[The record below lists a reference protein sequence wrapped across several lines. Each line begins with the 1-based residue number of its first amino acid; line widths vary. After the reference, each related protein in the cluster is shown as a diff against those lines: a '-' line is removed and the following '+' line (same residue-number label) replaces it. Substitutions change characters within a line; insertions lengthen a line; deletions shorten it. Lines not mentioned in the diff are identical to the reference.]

1 MHGLVVVKL
10 LNPNIGVGLWV
21 ITTVRGNT
29 KGWLSDL
36 IVGDIEWHARSLIIN
51 NKRVLLTDVVTDKDL
66 SGVDATVAGVLV
78 GVGAA
83 MAASLLGVLPG
94 VGGAFGGENRTKVN
108 EERLKGDASF
118 VIMTKKEII

>member
-51 NKRVLLTDVVTDKDL
+51 NQRVLLTNVVTDKDL
-66 SGVDATVAGVLV
+66 SMVDATVAGVLA
-78 GVGAA
+78 VGAA

-94 VGGAFGGENRTKVN
+94 VGGALGARIAQRLTKRGLRVML
-108 EERLKGDASF
+108 RL
-118 VIMTKKEII
+118 

>member
-10 LNPNIGVGLWV
+10 LNPNIGVSLLV

-36 IVGDIEWHARSLIIN
+36 IVGDIEWHARSLIITN
-51 NKRVLLTDVVTDKDL
+51 QRVLLTDVVTDKDL
-66 SGVDATVAGVLV
+66 SMVDATVAGVLA
-78 GVGAA
+78 VGAA
-83 MAASLLGVLPG
+83 IAASLLGVLPG

>member
-10 LNPNIGVGLWV
+10 LNPNIGVGLLV

-36 IVGDIEWHARSLIIN
+36 IVGDIEWHARSLIITN
-51 NKRVLLTDVVTDKDL
+51 QRVLLTDMVTDKDL
-66 SGVDATVAGVLV
+66 SGVDATVAGVLA

-83 MAASLLGVLPG
+83 MAASLLSVLP
-94 VGGAFGGENRTKVN
+94 VSVVRFGRESH
-108 EERLKGDASF
+108 KG
-118 VIMTKKEII
+118 